1 MIEIPKLFNFNF
13 TTVKSFL
20 NNFSTIKN
28 SKDTIIQIINRI
40 YTIITT
46 NDNVFNK
53 LFNLIN
59 IDSLLEPYNITK
71 TQVLHLIK
79 VILKNNNFRIHLS
92 DVINNLLT
100 RIDTMKEANDY
111 NDLIKKILNDQN
123 LKNTLNTIFRNT
135 LQDLYNE
142 YDFKDVI
149 AKVVIKKIED
159 TKFSDIF
166 QGIPN
171 KEQIGRTLV
180 DILRITDR
188 HISISNNLITSLI
201 NEVATNG
208 LELNL
213 NNLLATITQDLNTFF
228 NSSNFEQTAINLLKE
243 IATSSSIQNNKTD
256 FYKLVENIL
265 DFVIQKTDLGSMIW
279 NILSSDIKWIY
290 N

>member
-1 MIEIPKLFNFNF
+1 M
-13 TTVKSFL
+13 
-20 NNFSTIKN
+20 
-28 SKDTIIQIINRI
+28 
-40 YTIITT
+40 
-46 NDNVFNK
+46 FNK